1 MNKYSNTYHRA
12 IKIKLVD
19 VRPSIYI
26 DFNKENNNLL
36 QKTVVQLGLKK
47 FLWFKKLK
55 ILCHGHMLLVIL
67 REKKLLERFTKKNY
81 EKKNLKEFRVEKV
94 IKRKSNKLY
103 VKWKD

>member
-19 VRPSIYI
+19 VRPRIYI

-47 FLWFKKLK
+47 FL
-55 ILCHGHMLLVIL
+55 
-67 REKKLLERFTKKNY
+67 
-81 EKKNLKEFRVEKV
+81 
-94 IKRKSNKLY
+94 
-103 VKWKD
+103 